1 MAEPNASSD
10 YLPQLPRDRADST
23 MSLGA
28 GITLT
33 DNSAGNPPNG
43 AGSLAS
49 PIATLPP
56 DPTPPAASKAPA
68 AMANPGDERLVQDV
82 LTSEVNIWRTRE
94 RNKSGHLGLTGGLDR
109 CCYHAQQT

>member
-33 DNSAGNPPNG
+33 DNTGGNPPNG
-43 AGSLAS
+43 AGNLAS
-49 PIATLPP
+49 PITTVPP
-56 DPTPPAASKAPA
+56 DPTPPATSKTS
-68 AMANPGDERLVQDV
+68 AMANPGDVKLVQDV
-82 LTSEVNIWRTRE
+82 LTSEVNIWRTHGQYRSCI
-94 RNKSGHLGLTGGLDR
+94 RD
-109 CCYHAQQT
+109 